1 MNEIQILIVAITIHK
16 RLDFGMERVLSVD
29 DFAAEVEEVYCKC
42 LQHKL
47 QAAQLLQVAAW
58 KGKGLYGGQQRSI
71 NHRLL
76 R

>member
-1 MNEIQILIVAITIHK
+1 MV
-16 RLDFGMERVLSVD
+16 

-47 QAAQLLQVAAW
+47 RAAQLLQVAAW
-58 KGKGLYGGQQRSI
+58 KGKGLCGGRQRSI

-76 R
+76 RQVQISDSRPARLPG